1 MLEEKEMVR
10 AFFAIDLPEE
20 LQKCLN
26 NLVTHLNISKELA
39 VQWIKPQNLHI
50 TLQFMKN
57 VQLNDIST
65 LSKNVRHE
73 LRSIRPFELE
83 LSHLELFP
91 DAAHPRLISIALT
104 SDITLIDIAKRIG
117 DGILATNYPIE
128 TRPYRAHLTLGR
140 FKETP
145 DNISL
150 INIIL
155 PHVKKFLVK
164 EIIFYQSHLSQE
176 GSHYTPLEKIVLT
189 D

>member
-1 MLEEKEMVR
+1 MIR

-20 LQKCLN
+20 LQKSLDSIVAELN
-26 NLVTHLNISKELA
+26 FSKKLA
-39 VQWIKPQNLHI
+39 VQWIKPKNLHI

-57 VQLNDIST
+57 VELNDIAT

-91 DAAHPRLISIALT
+91 NVAHPRLISIALT
-104 SDITLIDIAKRIG
+104 SDVVLTNIAKRIG
-117 DGILATNYPIE
+117 QGILATNYSIE

-145 DNISL
+145 PDNISW
-150 INIIL
+150 INIVL
-155 PHVKKFLVK
+155 PHTKKFLVK
-164 EIIFYQSHLSQE
+164 EIIF
-176 GSHYTPLEKIVLT
+176 
-189 D
+189 